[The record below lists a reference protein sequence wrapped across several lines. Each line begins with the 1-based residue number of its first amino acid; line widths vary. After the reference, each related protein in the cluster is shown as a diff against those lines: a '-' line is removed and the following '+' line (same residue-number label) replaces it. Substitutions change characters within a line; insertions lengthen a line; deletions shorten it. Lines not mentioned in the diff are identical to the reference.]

1 MSDLHSGVAVTFL
14 TRSVPMNIKA
24 VLLASLTVV
33 GLPAVGASGWIAEDA
48 WQTQRRAALSVQ
60 DVHAL
65 DAVMRLNTAIG
76 LERGPLT
83 TSVTAAQPPSGELS
97 ADRAK
102 TDALMSES
110 EAALR
115 IIDLTDAPIQDGRR
129 TLTELRSRVGEAIEH
144 PPAQRDTQL
153 AASIIKQTD
162 QLTEQLE
169 TLAAAVERRTIED
182 NASVG
187 AIAAIAAE
195 VTNMRKVAG
204 HRMFMTTA
212 WFSGTTLTAAQGDQ
226 GIADGGALLATW
238 ARVQRMVHEVDAS
251 QRLNDA
257 LTSTRTEYFEQL
269 DTRYI
274 AMWGAVRANG
284 AKPSTLAEWRS
295 WALPGLEKILLL
307 RNVVLAEA
315 TARGQSLA
323 QAALLSLLFCS
334 GTVLLVAGA
343 IAVAAMAILRR
354 VARPIQAL
362 TMIVANLAD
371 GHLDVTVPFQASHDE
386 VGAMARA
393 VEVLRQRSVQA
404 GQLEADAAVAR
415 SLKLAEAQRLTGA
428 AHEFQGTA
436 AAAMAE
442 ALQAMTGLRETATT
456 LCGLADGT
464 AEDAGAVA
472 VHSGETSDGVSALAS
487 AAEELSAS
495 IREISARVAE
505 SAHSMTEAAGEA
517 THSSTQVEALAEVAG
532 RIGEVVQMIE
542 GIAAQTNLLALNA
555 TIEAARAGDAGRGF
569 AVVAGEV
576 KTLAAQTAT
585 ATHAIA
591 TQIGAIQERTRDTV
605 QSIHRVAG
613 TIDRLSQIF
622 AHVAAAVEEQRA
634 ATDEIARGVQ
644 QAATGTDA
652 IASGIAQVRQR
663 TGETSGAATRTNVLA
678 EAADA
683 ELTKLRG
690 QIDEFL
696 AAVRTAA

>member
-1 MSDLHSGVAVTFL
+1 
-14 TRSVPMNIKA
+14 MNIKA

-33 GLPAVGASGWIAEDA
+33 ALPAVGASGWIAADA
-48 WQTQRRAALSVQ
+48 WHTQRKAALSVR

-83 TSVTAAQPPSGELS
+83 TSVTAAQPPTGELS
-97 ADRAK
+97 ADQAK
-102 TDALMSES
+102 TDALLSES
-110 EAALR
+110 ETALR
-115 IIDLTDAPIQDGRR
+115 TIGLPDTPIQEARR
-129 TLTELRSRVGEAIEH
+129 ILTELRGRVSEAIQH
-144 PPAQRDTQL
+144 SPAQRDTQL
-153 AASIIKQTD
+153 TTAIMSQTD
-162 QLTEQLE
+162 HLTELLE
-169 TLAAAVERRTIED
+169 TVAAAVERRTIED
-182 NASVG
+182 SPGVG

-195 VTNMRKVAG
+195 VSNMRKVAG

-212 WFSGTTLTAAQGDQ
+212 WFGGTTLTAAQTDQ

-257 LTSTRTEYFEQL
+257 LAATRTGYFEQL
-269 DTRYI
+269 DPRYI
-274 AMWGAVRANG
+274 AMWNAVRANG

-307 RNVVLAEA
+307 REVVLAEA
-315 TARGQSLA
+315 TAHGQSQA
-323 QAALLSLLFCS
+323 DAALLGLLLCA
-334 GTVLLVAGA
+334 GIGLLVLGA
-343 IAVAAMAILRR
+343 IGVAAMEILRR
-354 VARPIQAL
+354 IARPMEVL
-362 TMIVANLAD
+362 TATVTNLAD
-371 GHLDVTVPFQASHDE
+371 GRLDVTVLFQTNHDE

-393 VEVLRQRSVQA
+393 VEVLRQRSVA
-404 GQLEADAAVAR
+404 ASRLEADAAVAR
-415 SLKLAEAQRLTGA
+415 SHKLAEAQRLTGA
-428 AHEFQGTA
+428 TRDFQST
-436 AAAMAE
+436 AMAAVAE
-442 ALQAMTGLRETATT
+442 VLQAMTGLRGTAAT
-456 LCGLADGT
+456 LCSLADGT

-472 VHSGETSDGVSALAS
+472 QHSGETSASVSALAS

-495 IREISARVAE
+495 IREISSRVAE
-505 SAHSMTEAAGEA
+505 SAHSMAEAAGEA

-576 KTLAAQTAT
+576 KNLAAQTAT

-605 QSIHRVAG
+605 QSIHRVAE

-622 AHVAAAVEEQRA
+622 AHVAAAVEQQRA

-644 QAATGTDA
+644 RAASGTDA

-663 TGETSGAATRTNVLA
+663 TGETSGAATRTNGLA